1 MPLYFVG
8 LGANTP
14 GPLGPPV
21 ETLAWTRQRLEE
33 IGELRASEVFVTTP
47 MHRSDQPD
55 YANQVVSLETILSPR
70 QLHARLTSI
79 ESAGGRDRS
88 REVRYGSRPLDLDVL
103 LVNDVVLSSPFLTVP
118 HPRMHLRP
126 FVLIP
131 LLQLAPAMRDPR
143 SGLPWRAYPAARGG
157 AIGSRPSL
165 GESI

>member
-1 MPLYFVG
+1 VPLYFLG

-14 GPLGPPV
+14 GPQGLPI
-21 ETLAWTRQRLEE
+21 ETLAWTRNRLEE
-33 IGELRASEVFVTTP
+33 FGELRASHIFVTAP

-70 QLHARLTSI
+70 QLHARLTAI

-103 LVNDVVLSSPFLTVP
+103 LVDDVVLSSPFLTVP

-131 LLQLAPAMRDPR
+131 LLQIAPAMRDPR
-143 SGLPWRAYPAARGG
+143 SGLPWRSYPAARGE
-157 AIGSRPSL
+157 AIGSRPSP